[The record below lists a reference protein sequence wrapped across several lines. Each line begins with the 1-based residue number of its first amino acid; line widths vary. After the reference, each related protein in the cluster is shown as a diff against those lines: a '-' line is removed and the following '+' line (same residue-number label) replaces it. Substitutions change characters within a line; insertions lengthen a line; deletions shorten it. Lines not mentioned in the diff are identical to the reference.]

1 MIAHIFSVQYSLY
14 AYKYKDMYLL
24 NYLFKTTCSILF
36 LDTEDFSD
44 DVILRIVNK
53 SRLAIQVCR
62 NTMNTNCRF
71 DNYAVSCV
79 NPMPYPAIIVPWLL
93 ILLIIMKS
101 V

>member
-44 DVILRIVNK
+44 DVILRIQI
-53 SRLAIQVCR
+53 SDSSL
-62 NTMNTNCRF
+62 
-71 DNYAVSCV
+71 
-79 NPMPYPAIIVPWLL
+79 
-93 ILLIIMKS
+93 S
-101 V
+101 VKHQISDSSLSKHNGY